1 LGGCFVFDMDNR
13 RAWEDMTSDAK
24 IKLVAGGCVA
34 LICLGLFVWFIRG
47 EGRRTREALREAAK
61 EGGNEVRKGVVEG
74 AERAVEKAGELP
86 GRILRDVRKELQE
99 GAGEISRQVL
109 GEVKD
114 VLRRGQ
120 DAQRTEAPAESRPNE
135 APEPAKTASTSR
147 DTAPPQ
153 PAGPRDQAA
162 EQEPADPIAIL
173 FRMGHKITK
182 SVDEAGQELLGLS
195 LKEEQQVGREV
206 HEQICREQRV
216 LSERALQERM
226 ERLASPILKLRTRP
240 ELPYQF
246 LILDGKDVN
255 MFAHIGGYVYA
266 RQGLLEFV
274 QNDAELQF
282 ILAHEIAH
290 VDRKHAARR
299 MTYAARAAS
308 VGGRAAQTAAQLAYV
323 VIAVGYSEEDEFEA
337 DAWAMQSLLRVGRS
351 RTEALSALR
360 HLLAYLRERQ
370 SEPAPTPPN
379 SGVER
384 VLRQIVCG
392 DWKR

>member
-195 LKEEQQVGREV
+195 LKEEQQVGRE
-206 HEQICREQRV
+206 
-216 LSERALQERM
+216 RM

-384 VLRQIVCG
+384 VLRQIDEHFRSHPPAAERLRRLEALNTQHG
-392 DWKR
+392 